1 MKSPISLTKLIA
13 GLLLAALSTSS
24 MAVDL
29 STNRTNPNVYSDGIT
44 RYLPL
49 DNAGNTF
56 KWVFLSN
63 LSTRAILYN
72 AECAVKANDNN
83 TWYNIDIEILSPN
96 GVATKVSPT
105 DNDNALCTSK
115 GNNALANW
123 SSNASQGTYKPV
135 QAGWHRIRVSGNL
148 VGYSAGDQV
157 RIDDISLIVTD

>member
-1 MKSPISLTKLIA
+1 MKLSISLTKLIA

-24 MAVDL
+24 MAVDF
-29 STNRTNPNVYSDGIT
+29 STSRTKANVYSDGIV

-49 DNAGNTF
+49 DNSGNTI

-63 LSTRAILYN
+63 LSKRAILYN
-72 AECAVKANDNN
+72 AECAVKANDNS
-83 TWYNIDIEILSPN
+83 TWYNIDIEILSPS
-96 GVATKVSPT
+96 GAATKVSPT

-115 GNNALANW
+115 RNNALANW

-135 QAGWHRIRVSGNL
+135 QAGWHRIRISGKL
-148 VGYSAGDQV
+148 MGYSAGEQV